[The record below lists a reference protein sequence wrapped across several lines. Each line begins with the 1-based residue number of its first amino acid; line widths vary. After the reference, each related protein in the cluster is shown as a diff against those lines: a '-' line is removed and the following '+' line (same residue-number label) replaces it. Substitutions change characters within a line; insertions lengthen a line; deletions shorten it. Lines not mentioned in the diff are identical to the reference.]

1 MSEKIREA
9 RSKQV
14 ISEETRKKM
23 AEAQKLRHA
32 INRLNKQ

>member
-1 MSEKIREA
+1 MNA

-23 AEAQKLRHA
+23 AESQILRHA
-32 INRLNKQ
+32 MKRLNKE